1 VLGTI
6 LNQMILNRDFKS
18 KPLICDFDFEPAID
32 FDFDFD
38 FKIIL
43 WMILIFDFEKSSQII
58 SHLLK
63 IK

>member
-1 VLGTI
+1 
-6 LNQMILNRDFKS
+6 MILNRDFKS
-18 KPLICDFDFEPAID
+18 KSLICDFEFEPAID

-43 WMILIFDFEKSSQII
+43 WMILIFDFENSSQII